1 MGAQDGPIPLLVPLG
16 EWSDRQEDLFEFIL
30 RRNAFGTFRRQHLMQ
45 LAYRGRLTLLL
56 DGWNELTPEA
66 RLRATH
72 DVTALR
78 RDYAQLGVVI
88 SSRHQALPIVG
99 PVVAIEALSQD
110 QQTELARTVR
120 GEEGIEFVDRAW
132 RTPGVRE
139 LVAIPLYL
147 NALLT
152 LEPDAAF
159 PETKEAVLRMF
170 VRHDEAAPDKVE
182 RLRRDALGQ
191 HTVMLI
197 ELAVEANRSANT
209 VISNTNANRTISTIL
224 RQLSEDGQIGAPPHP
239 HVIIDGLVDA
249 HLLVR
254 SPGANGAVSFQHQ
267 LFQEWYAASE
277 VEDLMMS
284 AVAGDADA
292 RKKLREGVLDQPSWE
307 ESILF
312 ACDRLSRA
320 GEDGVRA
327 VAAAVEETLGIDPLL
342 AAAMLDRAE
351 DAVWHCLRGR
361 VLAFIGRWHTP
372 GTFDRAVR
380 FMVASGK
387 PEFAK
392 TIWPLAASA
401 DDQIQFATFRAADR
415 FHPGVLGAD
424 REARLRALPTPQ
436 RRSALSE
443 IASNSGLD
451 GMELAATLAVT
462 DPDPEV
468 VVQVVESLAFRR
480 GDRHVNRVM
489 QAAPDSVWKALGKES
504 YPDHFTDAHLNARLA
519 AEREAARNA
528 ETDLLHLLYRI
539 AEEKPA
545 DAEAHVARL
554 LGTAKI
560 ESKDM
565 NFERAIAHVYEVYPG
580 AVAAGLVDRIAT
592 NLPLPF
598 RVGDYLR
605 ESPVLDTGS
614 VAEAALDPSTPRDRL
629 NAAAAVIGSVTTA
642 ALFERLF
649 TIDGQIQALNRSD
662 GQLSKSHDSLVG
674 ALSGTQQRVFV
685 PALVAKCLDERPA
698 AHWPAG
704 RFARPTWHAPSAV
717 PSRQSTRCIV
727 PICLPSSISGWK
739 PCARHRSWNVA
750 RLQRLRAPRAGWPLR
765 SWLNLCTRF
774 LSGMWGIMRLPTR
787 RGATDRLL
795 RLVTAGCTRTSSPP
809 CMMHPPWRCSCAA
822 FSISAGASTR
832 R

>member
-1 MGAQDGPIPLLVPLG
+1 MRDEFYAKTIRTLAARVGYHCSNPTCVRSTSGPSLDEASTVNIGVGAHIAAADLGGKRYDSRMSPAERSSGNNGIWLCQSCSKLIDSDENRYTVALLHQWKRDAVQRTHDAIAGGRPLGAVRAPDSFDAADEEFLRGLCLPSADAVDAVGARLRAATLQDIEAFRAERGRPARTIALTLRLEGSTTLQVTLESTALLTTLAEPVAVVAPGGTGKSTTLVQLAECMGAQDGPIPLLVPLG

-66 RLRATH
+66 RLRANS
-72 DVTALR
+72 R
-78 RDYAQLGVVI
+78 RHGAAARLCTTRRG
-88 SSRHQALPIVG
+88 
-99 PVVAIEALSQD
+99 D
-110 QQTELARTVR
+110 QFPAPGAANRWTSCRDRSTFARSTDRTCTDGAWR
-120 GEEGIEFVDRAW
+120 GGIEFVDRAW

-197 ELAVEANRSANT
+197 GLAVEANRSANT
-209 VISNTNANRTISTIL
+209 VISITNANRTISTIL

-401 DDQIQFATFRAADR
+401 DDQIQFADISS
-415 FHPGVLGAD
+415 
-424 REARLRALPTPQ
+424 
-436 RRSALSE
+436 RRSIS
-443 IASNSGLD
+443 SGC
-451 GMELAATLAVT
+451 
-462 DPDPEV
+462 
-468 VVQVVESLAFRR
+468 SRCR
-480 GDRHVNRVM
+480 SR
-489 QAAPDSVWKALGKES
+489 
-504 YPDHFTDAHLNARLA
+504 
-519 AEREAARNA
+519 
-528 ETDLLHLLYRI
+528 
-539 AEEKPA
+539 
-545 DAEAHVARL
+545 
-554 LGTAKI
+554 
-560 ESKDM
+560 
-565 NFERAIAHVYEVYPG
+565 
-580 AVAAGLVDRIAT
+580 
-592 NLPLPF
+592 
-598 RVGDYLR
+598 
-605 ESPVLDTGS
+605 SP
-614 VAEAALDPSTPRDRL
+614 
-629 NAAAAVIGSVTTA
+629 
-642 ALFERLF
+642 
-649 TIDGQIQALNRSD
+649 
-662 GQLSKSHDSLVG
+662 
-674 ALSGTQQRVFV
+674 
-685 PALVAKCLDERPA
+685 
-698 AHWPAG
+698 
-704 RFARPTWHAPSAV
+704 FARPAHAATKV
-717 PSRQSTRCIV
+717 GLVRDRQ
-727 PICLPSSISGWK
+727 
-739 PCARHRSWNVA
+739 
-750 RLQRLRAPRAGWPLR
+750 Q
-765 SWLNLCTRF
+765 
-774 LSGMWGIMRLPTR
+774 
-787 RGATDRLL
+787 
-795 RLVTAGCTRTSSPP
+795 
-809 CMMHPPWRCSCAA
+809 
-822 FSISAGASTR
+822 
-832 R
+832 